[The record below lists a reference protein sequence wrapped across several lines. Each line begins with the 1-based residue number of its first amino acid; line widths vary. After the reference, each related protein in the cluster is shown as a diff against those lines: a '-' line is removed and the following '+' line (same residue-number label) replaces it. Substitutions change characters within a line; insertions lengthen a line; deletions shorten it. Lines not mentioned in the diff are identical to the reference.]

1 MAKIDSRSLNQSNQ
15 VSLNQVS
22 FSLLC
27 TILLP
32 VVILSGTSTSFRNY
46 YCYTH
51 THIHT
56 LPTSIWCCMYV
67 IDLQLSPWNW
77 ITYWGL
83 RPREKRLSLSL
94 VLYLL
99 CCVKMS
105 CRSWQVEIRFCL
117 RRHVTCGNSEC
128 DLFSHLAHRP
138 TQQCFV
144 ALIHSPV
151 FLQLKTLKA
160 SRRTFFFP

>member
-1 MAKIDSRSLNQSNQ
+1 MAKIDFRSLNQSNQ

-22 FSLLC
+22 FLLLC

-32 VVILSGTSTSFRNY
+32 IVILSGTSTSFRNY

-56 LPTSIWCCMYV
+56 LPKSIWCCMYV

-83 RPREKRLSLSL
+83 RPREKKTLSFSGF
-94 VLYLL
+94 VFALL
-99 CCVKMS
+99 CENVLQK
-105 CRSWQVEIRFCL
+105 
-117 RRHVTCGNSEC
+117 
-128 DLFSHLAHRP
+128 LAG
-138 TQQCFV
+138 
-144 ALIHSPV
+144 
-151 FLQLKTLKA
+151 
-160 SRRTFFFP
+160 